1 MRRGRS
7 AGSWRRSSEGFPDED
22 LGRRLEKMAGFR
34 NVLAHGYAEVVP
46 ERVHQ
51 TLAELDDIRSYVQ
64 ALGSHLTDEGVL
76 PGSG

>member
-1 MRRGRS
+1 
-7 AGSWRRSSEGFPDED
+7 
-22 LGRRLEKMAGFR
+22 MAGFR
-34 NVLAHGYAEVVP
+34 NVLAHGYAEVVA